1 LPVLVGPS
9 TAVTPVPRAPESR
22 LAGEEKEMGIDRLSD
37 D

>member
-1 LPVLVGPS
+1 
-9 TAVTPVPRAPESR
+9 VPRAPESR

>member
-1 LPVLVGPS
+1 
-9 TAVTPVPRAPESR
+9 VPRAPEAR